1 MRPCPSTQAI
11 MTSMFLFGFLL
22 SSLSAHCSCFI
33 QALFPF
39 ASVIFAHVHI
49 FLFVQTSFFANFLFL
64 KGIFRILGSLLPG
77 GYGVNGK
84 KGVNISRFIGHD
96 RLSQSW
102 DSFHFLRNNCHQDPV
117 LYHPMLVM

>member
-1 MRPCPSTQAI
+1 

-22 SSLSAHCSCFI
+22 RSLSAHCSCFI

-49 FLFVQTSFFANFLFL
+49 FLFVQTSFFANFL

-84 KGVNISRFIGHD
+84 KGVNISSFIGHD
-96 RLSQSW
+96 LLS
-102 DSFHFLRNNCHQDPV
+102 D
-117 LYHPMLVM
+117 